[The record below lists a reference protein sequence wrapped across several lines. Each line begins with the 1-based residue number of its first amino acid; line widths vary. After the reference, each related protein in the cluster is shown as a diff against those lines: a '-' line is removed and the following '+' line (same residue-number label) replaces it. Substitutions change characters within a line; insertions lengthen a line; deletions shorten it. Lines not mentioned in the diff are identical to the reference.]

1 MLVLLAH
8 NLVPEK
14 VSNSFPLSDKN
25 ANAHGAVKAFSFPV

>member
-25 ANAHGAVKAFSFPV
+25 ANAHGAVKALSFPV